1 MSWSKIVVLAGTALM
16 LSGPAVMAADYPTL
30 PPPETVE
37 IAPVS
42 FTSGWYIR
50 GDFGYRFQDVGSAN
64 DVGTIYPNTSLEYAY
79 MGGAGFGYK
88 WQWLRVD
95 ATGDYGGRSNLDGST
110 ASGGQ
115 SFNAKIETYS
125 IMLNAYAD
133 LGTWWG
139 FTPYIGGGFGG
150 ARVGEYWYNTSP
162 SQPALV
168 PPAHTWNFAWAA
180 MAGFSYALSDNL
192 LLDVGYRHIDMGQV
206 RGGLDANQVFID
218 DLTGDEIRI
227 GLRYNI
233 D

>member
-1 MSWSKIVVLAGTALM
+1 MSWSKTVVFAGTALM

-30 PPPETVE
+30 PPLGPVE
-37 IAPVS
+37 VAPVS

-50 GDFGYRFQDVGSAN
+50 GDIGYRFQDVGQAD
-64 DVGTIYPNTSLEYAY
+64 DVGTIYPNTSLDGAV
-79 MGGAGFGYK
+79 MGGGGFGYK
-88 WQWLRVD
+88 WQWLRMD
-95 ATGDYGGRSNLDGST
+95 ATGDYAGRANLDGST
-110 ASGGQ
+110 ASGGM
-115 SFNAKIETYS
+115 SFNSKLESYT

-139 FTPYIGGGFGG
+139 FTPYIGAGVG
-150 ARVGEYWYNTSP
+150 AARIGTYWYNTFP
-162 SQPALV
+162 AQPASV

-192 LLDVGYRHIDMGQV
+192 LLDIGYRHIDMGEV

-218 DLTGDEIRI
+218 NLTGDEIRI